1 MHGVEPLFAHPYYPQ
16 DKGKVESAIRN
27 VAEEFVNLLKK
38 FPQRLNG
45 QIKEYQIW
53 YNEERLHRGI
63 GIQPAKL
70 YGEV

>member
-1 MHGVEPLFAHPYYPQ
+1 MNL
-16 DKGKVESAIRN
+16 IR
-27 VAEEFVNLLKK
+27 K
-38 FPQRLNG
+38 FPQWLNG